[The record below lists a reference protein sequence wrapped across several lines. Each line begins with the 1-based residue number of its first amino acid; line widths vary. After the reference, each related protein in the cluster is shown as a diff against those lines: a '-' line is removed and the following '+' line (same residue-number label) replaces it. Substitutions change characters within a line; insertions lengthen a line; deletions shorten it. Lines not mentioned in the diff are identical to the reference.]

1 MVGLHSGRVG
11 SSYNMPR
18 AFYDLY
24 IIIVYTVVI
33 QWSLPSSS
41 ALSCPKQLPTEL
53 FTLDF
58 IDWEEPWTNW
68 MMMQQ
73 FQNSISG
80 TMGLNYF
87 FMHILTDYGCLVRKS
102 PSLHNRKSTPTLKF
116 LGTTEAYFVCHMG
129 PNFQISL
136 IYAFIGCP

>member
-11 SSYNMPR
+11 ASYNMPR

-80 TMGLNYF
+80 TMGLKYF
-87 FMHILTDYGCLVRKS
+87 FMGFCFQNVVIFQNVLLFSKCENSVKGFVRFFS
-102 PSLHNRKSTPTLKF
+102 SFRKIQL
-116 LGTTEAYFVCHMG
+116 
-129 PNFQISL
+129 
-136 IYAFIGCP
+136 

>member
-1 MVGLHSGRVG
+1 MVGLHSGWVG
-11 SSYNMPR
+11 ESYDMPR

-58 IDWEEPWTNW
+58 ID
-68 MMMQQ
+68 
-73 FQNSISG
+73 
-80 TMGLNYF
+80 
-87 FMHILTDYGCLVRKS
+87 
-102 PSLHNRKSTPTLKF
+102 
-116 LGTTEAYFVCHMG
+116 
-129 PNFQISL
+129 
-136 IYAFIGCP
+136 

>member
-1 MVGLHSGRVG
+1 MTKFNLFRKLSTCSFIKSFNSLQFVNCKWWATGWHMVGLHSGWVG
-11 SSYNMPR
+11 ASYNMPR

-33 QWSLPSSS
+33 QSSLLSSS

-73 FQNSISG
+73 FQNSISA

-87 FMHILTDYGCLVRKS
+87 CRHIFIANFRTKS
-102 PSLHNRKSTPTLKF
+102 DL
-116 LGTTEAYFVCHMG
+116 
-129 PNFQISL
+129 
-136 IYAFIGCP
+136 